1 MELQGEFKIE
11 KSWQYELGFLK
22 DLIWDLSLRGSVYYT
37 DIEDYQQHNYISAA
51 YSAIIY
57 NIDVET
63 YGLELELTKRLT
75 DRLGGYINYGWQ
87 DWNAEKFPLETEFTH
102 YHMQNTPEHK
112 ATLGFN
118 YKLWEDGMV
127 TLNARYVGA
136 RENKREVKIE
146 DFITVN
152 VGAEHTFKLK
162 GSMFTL
168 KGYVNNV
175 TDEEYEQR
183 YGYPMP
189 GIHGGI
195 SASWSF

>member
-75 DRLGGYINYGWQ
+75 DRLGGYINYG
-87 DWNAEKFPLETEFTH
+87 L
-102 YHMQNTPEHK
+102 
-112 ATLGFN
+112 
-118 YKLWEDGMV
+118 
-127 TLNARYVGA
+127 
-136 RENKREVKIE
+136 
-146 DFITVN
+146 
-152 VGAEHTFKLK
+152 
-162 GSMFTL
+162 
-168 KGYVNNV
+168 
-175 TDEEYEQR
+175 
-183 YGYPMP
+183 
-189 GIHGGI
+189 
-195 SASWSF
+195 